1 MTVRSERLS
10 FVRKIALHGGR
21 WPVAIVAV
29 WTLAIA
35 LLLPSLDE
43 PGLWE
48 PTERALADRV
58 APPDPVQADLDKQKQ
73 QHAQQM
79 AALPQQPKPPKQVC
93 RKGAPEDALARSL
106 AYRAMRAGRDYISDD
121 DRGRKLPFA
130 LLGLLTVLATA
141 GIAMR
146 LARPRAGIVSAIIVL
161 SMPLLVLQS
170 RMLTNDIG
178 TACGASLVIYGL
190 VTLHR
195 SSYVHLSLE
204 IRTTRVFSMDLL
216 GALSLAA
223 GIVIGFLAGGA
234 LLGMLVP
241 IGAVAAAGKLGVPYA
256 IDVGKAAYNG
266 TLWIGRRVNPR
277 WAIGRER
284 LVYTGAGY
292 GPAFLATLIAIAL
305 AALLAYQLYE
315 LRPPHPGITPPV
327 RRIGDVAIVPE
338 GCWSWLLGGVWR
350 AEDDLRFV
358 FDSSFEQIAFGTYPW
373 GILGPIAMLLLLRD
387 PDPQRRFVGALTLA
401 WAGGAWIATEA
412 FSRKVGV
419 NIWAGFPAVAI
430 AIGVWIDSVLE
441 RRARGDGSAMPA
453 GAMLLGLFLL
463 LAVVDLGKDLMAFP
477 DRLTSLLAGSDSVQY
492 PAEARLLG
500 VKVKAWVFL
509 LGNGTVL
516 GVVIGLMLWRPGE
529 TRAAVGMRALALWC
543 ATVALGASIVLSAFW
558 AFAWHPRLA
567 DHLSSKAMF
576 ETYRELRKPGDQLV
590 VMGDLG
596 HAPYAYAD
604 NPKHEKAG
612 SRDQIVAAL
621 KRPNRVFAI
630 APQTELCHLYRDLGE
645 QPFFVIDDRNTRNLL
660 FSNSVAGTTDK
671 NPLRD
676 MITHQPP
683 AQISKRPKGR
693 VVWDN
698 RIELIGWD
706 VPARLRRAQPFE
718 VTVYY
723 KILQPVGG
731 NWTAIMH
738 FDGAIRF
745 SGDHKPIK
753 DKCPTA
759 TWQPGDYIID
769 RHTLVA
775 GNPGHPL
782 GKYDLWIG
790 FFTGTAPNFKNMD
803 LTLAPDDMKDAT
815 HRVKITSVI
824 LD

>member
-1 MTVRSERLS
+1 M
-10 FVRKIALHGGR
+10 RKIALYGGR

-29 WTLAIA
+29 WTLATAI
-35 LLLPSLDE
+35 LLPSLGE

-48 PTERALADRV
+48 PTERGLADRV
-58 APPDPVQADLDKQKQ
+58 APPDPVQAELDKQKQ
-73 QHAQQM
+73 QIAQQT
-79 AALPQQPKPPKQVC
+79 AALPQQPKPPAPAC
-93 RKGAPEDALARSL
+93 RKAPPDDAMARSL
-106 AYRAMRAGRDYISDD
+106 SYRAMKAGRDYIADD
-121 DRGRKLPFA
+121 DAGRKLPFA
-130 LLGLLTVLATA
+130 LLGLLTVLAAA

-146 LARPRAGIVSAIIVL
+146 LARPRAGIVTAIIVL
-161 SMPLLVLQS
+161 SMPLLVMQS

-178 TACGASLVIYGL
+178 TACGATLVIYGL

-204 IRTTRVFSMDLL
+204 IRTTRVFSMDIL

-241 IGAVAAAGKLGVPYA
+241 IGAVAAAGKLGVPFA
-256 IDVGKAAYNG
+256 VDIGKAAYNG
-266 TLWIGRRVNPR
+266 TLWIARRVHPR
-277 WAIGRER
+277 WAVGRTP
-284 LVYTGAGY
+284 LAYGGAGY
-292 GPAFLATLIAIAL
+292 GPAFLATLLAIAL
-305 AALLAYQLYE
+305 AAMLAYQLYD
-315 LRPPHPGITPPV
+315 LRPPHPGIVPPV
-327 RRIGDVAIVPE
+327 RRVGDVAIVPE

-350 AEDDLRFV
+350 AEDDMRFV

-373 GILGPIAMLLLLRD
+373 GILGPIAMILLLRD
-387 PDPQRRFVGALTLA
+387 RDPKRRFVGTLTLA
-401 WAGGAWIATEA
+401 WAGGAWIASEA

-430 AIGVWIDSVLE
+430 AIGVWIDGVLE
-441 RRARGDGSAMPA
+441 RRANGDGSAMPA

-463 LAVVDLGKDLMAFP
+463 LAVVDLGKDLIAFP
-477 DRLTSLLAGSDSVQY
+477 ERLTSLLAGSDTVQY
-492 PAEARLLG
+492 PAAARLFG
-500 VKVKAWVFL
+500 VKVKGWVFVA
-509 LGNGTVL
+509 GIGA
-516 GVVIGLMLWRPGE
+516 VIGFVLALLVWRPGT
-529 TRAAVGMRALALWC
+529 TRAAAAARALALWC
-543 ATVALGASIVLSAFW
+543 AVLAMGASIVLAAFW

-576 ETYRELRKPGDQLV
+576 ETYRSLRDQGDQLV
-590 VMGDLG
+590 IMGDLG
-596 HAPYAYAD
+596 HAPYTYAD
-604 NPKHEKAG
+604 NPNYEKAA
-612 SRDQIVAAL
+612 SREQIVNAL
-621 KRPNRVFAI
+621 KRRNRVFAI

-671 NPLRD
+671 NPLRE

-683 AQISKRPKGR
+683 AKISKRPKGR

-706 VPARLRRAQPFE
+706 IPARVRRGQQLE

-731 NWTAIMH
+731 NWTVLMH
-738 FDGAIRF
+738 IDGGARIG
-745 SGDHKPIK
+745 GDHKPIK
-753 DKCPTA
+753 DRCPTA

-769 RHTLVA
+769 RHTVVA
-775 GNPGHPL
+775 GGPGHPF
-782 GKYDLWIG
+782 GTYAVWIG

-803 LTLAPDDMKDAT
+803 LTLAPDDMRDKD